1 MVSQSTHTVSFPITV
16 HCRREKYL
24 DTLDAAAHRAQTMG
38 GALAKW
44 MQRQLAAGFNSW
56 RAWYEDLMEQKA
68 MGMKTMGFFLNRA
81 IAAAWNS
88 W

>member
-1 MVSQSTHTVSFPITV
+1 MAAAA
-16 HCRREKYL
+16 
-24 DTLDAAAHRAQTMG
+24 LDALRKG
-38 GALAKW
+38 L
-44 MQRQLAAGFNSW
+44 GFLMNRGLVQGWNSW
-56 RAWYEDLMEQKA
+56 RTWYEDLMEQKA